1 MTPEIKMDPIT
12 LALIVGVVCT
22 GLGIGGTLGV
32 QAMGGKS
39 EQVTDVTI
47 TTDAP
52 ETVEAVGG
60 VVDSVVAEDVTDAE
74 TRAAVV
80 EQSPQSVLAQAVV
93 DLEDPATT
101 AAAYGYAA
109 CIAGAQGKQEGAGAF
124 GCPTRGTSLDNAVN
138 GLSKR
143 SDAASSAAFEAI
155 VTSHLSKLDICYA
168 SEGEGL
174 RDECLTRLEQE

>member
-1 MTPEIKMDPIT
+1 MAIAVYPEREKRRMIT
-12 LALIVGVVCT
+12 GIIIAAVAGIAVGALGMGAINK
-22 GLGIGGTLGV
+22 
-32 QAMGGKS
+32 GGKS

-52 ETVEAVGG
+52 EAVEAVGG

-80 EQSPQSVLAQAVV
+80 AQSPQSVLAQAVV
-93 DLEDPATT
+93 DLADPATT
-101 AAAYGYAA
+101 VAAYGYAA

-138 GLSKR
+138 ALSVR
-143 SDAASSAAFEAI
+143 ADAESAAKIEAMQADA
-155 VTSHLSKLDICYA
+155 V
-168 SEGEGL
+168 EVEPV
-174 RDECLTRLEQE
+174 E